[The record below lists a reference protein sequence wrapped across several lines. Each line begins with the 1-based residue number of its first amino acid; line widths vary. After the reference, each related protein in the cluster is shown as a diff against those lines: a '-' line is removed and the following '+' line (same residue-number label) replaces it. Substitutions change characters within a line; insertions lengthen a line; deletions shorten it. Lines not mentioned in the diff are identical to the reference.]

1 MRWQTVS
8 ASKLWSAV
16 AGPAG
21 RRLEASFSGGLA
33 RTLAQGGQCLS
44 DLAGGRT
51 GAACLREGEIWV
63 GEVTA
68 AWGSAG
74 DVEKFEGTDERAS
87 QGKCRVQKNE
97 GTAMPGTAWHR
108 GCGEPPARSHRL
120 EVKGPGGVVN
130 LREERV
136 TGLCRAGSRFTF

>member
-1 MRWQTVS
+1 MWQTGS
-8 ASKLWSAV
+8 SSYLWSAIV
-16 AGPAG
+16 GPAG
-21 RRLEASFSGGLA
+21 RRREASFSGGLA
-33 RTLAQGGQCLS
+33 RSLAQGGQCLS
-44 DLAGGRT
+44 DVAGGRT

-74 DVEKFEGTDERAS
+74 DVEKSEGTDERAS

-120 EVKGPGGVVN
+120 EMKGPGGVVI

-136 TGLCRAGSRFTF
+136 TRLCRAGSRFTF

>member
-68 AWGSAG
+68 AWGGAG
-74 DVEKFEGTDERAS
+74 DGEKLEGTDERAS
-87 QGKCRVQKNE
+87 QGRCLI
-97 GTAMPGTAWHR
+97 PGSASAGDVGDGLAT
-108 GCGEPPARSHRL
+108 RL
-120 EVKGPGGVVN
+120 
-130 LREERV
+130 R
-136 TGLCRAGSRFTF
+136 

>member
-1 MRWQTVS
+1 MPLRCGWLQDR
-8 ASKLWSAV
+8 
-16 AGPAG
+16 
-21 RRLEASFSGGLA
+21 RRLSS
-33 RTLAQGGQCLS
+33 R
-44 DLAGGRT
+44 R
-51 GAACLREGEIWV
+51 EIWV

-87 QGKCRVQKNE
+87 QGKCLVQKNE

-108 GCGEPPARSHRL
+108 GCGESPARRHGL
-120 EVKGPGGVVN
+120 EMKGPGSVVI

>member
-74 DVEKFEGTDERAS
+74 EVEKSEGTGERGEDLKSSVRRVSREKSSLGDE
-87 QGKCRVQKNE
+87 
-97 GTAMPGTAWHR
+97 
-108 GCGEPPARSHRL
+108 
-120 EVKGPGGVVN
+120 
-130 LREERV
+130 V
-136 TGLCRAGSRFTF
+136 TG

>member
-33 RTLAQGGQCLS
+33 RSLAQGGQCLS
-44 DLAGGRT
+44 DVAGGRT

-74 DVEKFEGTDERAS
+74 DGEKLEGTDERAS
-87 QGKCRVQKNE
+87 QGRCLI
-97 GTAMPGTAWHR
+97 PGSESAGDAGDGLAT
-108 GCGEPPARSHRL
+108 RL
-120 EVKGPGGVVN
+120 
-130 LREERV
+130 R
-136 TGLCRAGSRFTF
+136 

>member
-1 MRWQTVS
+1 MPLRSGWWQDR
-8 ASKLWSAV
+8 
-16 AGPAG
+16 
-21 RRLEASFSGGLA
+21 RRLSS
-33 RTLAQGGQCLS
+33 R
-44 DLAGGRT
+44 R
-51 GAACLREGEIWV
+51 EIWV

-87 QGKCRVQKNE
+87 QGKCLVQKNE

-108 GCGEPPARSHRL
+108 GCGESPARSHGL
-120 EVKGPGGVVN
+120 EMKGPGSVVI

-136 TGLCRAGSRFTF
+136 ARRYRAGSRFTF